1 MPKVYCSSIIFV
13 ALFAFV
19 IIPTEAIRGAL
30 FRSGRSGAFARQRPN
45 DIVEL
50 INPDIPVDSLAYSM
64 LNNYPDTREEQSLF
78 LRRIQSLLENTDTNE
93 NRQQKPT
100 TL

>member
-1 MPKVYCSSIIFV
+1 MPKVYCSSIIFGNIFVLTFAFIIVNFLV
-13 ALFAFV
+13 ALFAFL

-50 INPDIPVDSLAYSM
+50 INPDIPVVS
-64 LNNYPDTREEQSLF
+64 
-78 LRRIQSLLENTDTNE
+78 
-93 NRQQKPT
+93 
-100 TL
+100 